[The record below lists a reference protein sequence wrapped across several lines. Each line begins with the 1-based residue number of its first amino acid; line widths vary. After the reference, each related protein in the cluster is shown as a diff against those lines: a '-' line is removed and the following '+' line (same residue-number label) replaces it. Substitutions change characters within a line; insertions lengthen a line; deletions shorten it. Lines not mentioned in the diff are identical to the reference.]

1 MSITTHSYNFFPC
14 DCKFF
19 FLFWFP
25 LSLFYAFFFFP
36 FLFLV
41 KNYSFGS
48 FISEEIFLEK
58 GEFLK
63 FKREL
68 LIFFKLIAV

>member
-1 MSITTHSYNFFPC
+1 MPTTTHSHNFFLVTINS
-14 DCKFF
+14 

-25 LSLFYAFFFFP
+25 LSPFYAFFFFP

-48 FISEEIFLEK
+48 FISEEIFLGK
-58 GEFLK
+58 GEFLRC
-63 FKREL
+63 KREL
-68 LIFFKLIAV
+68 FIFFKLIAV